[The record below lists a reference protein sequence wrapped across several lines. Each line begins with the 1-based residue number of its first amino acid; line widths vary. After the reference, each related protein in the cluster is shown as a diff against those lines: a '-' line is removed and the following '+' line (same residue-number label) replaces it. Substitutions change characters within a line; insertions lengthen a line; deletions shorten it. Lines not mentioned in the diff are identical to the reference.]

1 VHDGAAPQSLIALL
15 FGASAA
21 AAGTS
26 SLATRPTVHRIFLAA
41 VMVPLALGLIPGFGQ
56 AGVVLLLG
64 TLVLAAFYLRDGRLA
79 SLEYRRL

>member
-1 VHDGAAPQSLIALL
+1 
-15 FGASAA
+15 
-21 AAGTS
+21 
-26 SLATRPTVHRIFLAA
+26 
-41 VMVPLALGLIPGFGQ
+41 MVPLALALIPGFGQ